1 LAPPGDHP
9 PSVPLEKAEPKR
21 EAVRARIAWGPG
33 LTKTQAEELLDWL
46 EAHDI
51 RDCEVTYEEG
61 HGFTIHFPAPA
72 PEQAP
77 WPLSLHTNGPR

>member
-1 LAPPGDHP
+1 MAPPGDHP
-9 PSVPLEKAEPKR
+9 TSVPQEKAEAKR
-21 EAVRARIAWGPG
+21 EAVCARIAWG
-33 LTKTQAEELLDWL
+33 LTKTQAEEQLDWL
-46 EAHDI
+46 EAHGI

-61 HGFTIHFPAPA
+61 HGFTIHFTAPA